1 MGITERPGA
10 CLQADLLGLQQAGEL
25 HSPQDS
31 ITSQRCCLC
40 RHRPVPEG
48 ALPCCTLSGRAPP
61 GSTGTPPGEK
71 PRQEPRCCLANSLPL
86 QSAERVSPQGSP
98 PAELQVDSHLMP
110 ILLPQSALHV
120 GSAAPT
126 QIPQGPRGSGRGGWG
141 EMAFVSC
148 LFFHIKWKQ
157 GKTFLGWAPRA
168 VGLDSSSQ
176 GCETFASP
184 PLPQASPFPSVKCGA
199 GLQCLMLRVLCC
211 FHGSGCWMGF
221 LLKDRAV
228 SRLQGTGLEKTRGT
242 SHVADPSSHLSSV
255 LGHKMKRLCT

>member
-10 CLQADLLGLQQAGEL
+10 CLKAELLGLQQAGEL

-110 ILLPQSALHV
+110 ILLPQSALHM

-141 EMAFVSC
+141 EKKDKERNLLQHTWGAEGGRWSEE
-148 LFFHIKWKQ
+148 
-157 GKTFLGWAPRA
+157 P
-168 VGLDSSSQ
+168 SSQ
-176 GCETFASP
+176 RKVYGGAS
-184 PLPQASPFPSVKCGA
+184 FTV
-199 GLQCLMLRVLCC
+199 
-211 FHGSGCWMGF
+211 
-221 LLKDRAV
+221 
-228 SRLQGTGLEKTRGT
+228 T
-242 SHVADPSSHLSSV
+242 
-255 LGHKMKRLCT
+255 